1 MMRSLCGWILGML
14 FVLAGPFLAADEKKQ
29 PAKFEMTK
37 DEKALLDLLNAERAK
52 EKLPALRP
60 NPLLFQAA
68 RTHAANMAKQ
78 RKMEH
83 ELDGKKPSDR
93 VSATGYNWGRISE
106 NLAISENGV
115 APLTE
120 IVKCWMESKTH
131 RENLLDKG
139 VSETGLGI
147 ARNDKDET
155 YYAQVFA
162 RQRGVRKKDN

>member
-1 MMRSLCGWILGML
+1 MMRSLLGLIFGMFL
-14 FVLAGPFLAADEKKQ
+14 VLAAPFLAADDKKES
-29 PAKFEMTK
+29 AKFEMTK
-37 DEKALLDLLNAERAK
+37 DEKALLDSLNEERAK
-52 EKLPALRP
+52 EKLPALKP

-68 RTHAANMAKQ
+68 RAHAANMAKQ

-83 ELDGKKPSDR
+83 ELNGKKPSDR

-106 NLAISENGV
+106 NLAISENGAV
-115 APLTE
+115 SLAE
-120 IVKCWMESKTH
+120 IVKCWMDSKTH

-147 ARNDKDET
+147 AHNDKGEI

-162 RQRGVRKKDN
+162 RPRGVRKSRN